1 MIKKLTVFKKYWT
14 CSKNLNAVKIF
25 FELADGIGIR
35 QQIKRHPK
43 SWHYPLINYL
53 GLECQIN
60 PFNGLDLIVNHMRRR
75 NPNSSWIQQTS
86 QWNTKGLCLSIA
98 IIILLHDRKG
108 EIFLTLLLMS
118 AIAAQ
123 TKWGQSRFEFA
134 YNLQTFKIYFFIL
147 QQFTDWI
154 SIEWLIQ
161 FKYSGKAT
169 KFVKK
174 NPTSSFNYLVQLN
187 ILGYFFKLFWLN
199 FT

>member
-1 MIKKLTVFKKYWT
+1 MDSTLLWITWDVGTLIQVEF
-14 CSKNLNAVKIF
+14 NRLLNETQRVLLVDCNNH
-25 FELADGIGIR
+25 LA
-35 QQIKRHPK
+35 
-43 SWHYPLINYL
+43 SW
-53 GLECQIN
+53 Q
-60 PFNGLDLIVNHMRRR
+60 
-75 NPNSSWIQQTS
+75 
-86 QWNTKGLCLSIA
+86 
-98 IIILLHDRKG
+98 KG

-123 TKWGQSRFEFA
+123 TKWGQSRFEVA

-174 NPTSSFNYLVQLN
+174 NPTSFFNHLVQLN
-187 ILGYFFKLFWLN
+187 ILGNFFKLFWPSHDNWTLHN
-199 FT
+199 NSGLTL